1 MFRRIHKFTEA
12 LNQFSRVQK
21 RLPNDKTVYFERG
34 LVFQDMGNHQN
45 AIADFSQAIKLDS
58 EY

>member
-34 LVFQDMGNHQN
+34 LVFQDMGNH
-45 AIADFSQAIKLDS
+45 
-58 EY
+58 